1 MSAAPAHIVVVEDD
15 QSVREMLA
23 AVLTSAG
30 HRVDAYGEG
39 EQAVMHDASLV
50 ADLAILDVGL
60 PGMDG
65 LEVCRRLRRHGRI
78 APVLM
83 LTARHEVGDR
93 VDGLDA
99 GADDYLVKPFALD
112 ELLARV
118 RALLR
123 RGAPPD
129 GAGPG
134 ALELD
139 DLLIDPVTREAV
151 RSGHRLELTRLEFD
165 LLRLLVDRSP
175 AVLTRE
181 FLHQE
186 IWGYDEHLMSNSLE
200 VFVSQLRRKTERHG
214 GERIVHTV
222 RGVGYTAR
230 VAAAVP

>member
-1 MSAAPAHIVVVEDD
+1 MPAQPAHIVVVEDD

-30 HRVDAYGEG
+30 HAVDAHGDG
-39 EQAVMHDASLV
+39 EQAVV
-50 ADLAILDVGL
+50 ADDALGADLVILDVGL
-60 PGMDG
+60 PGMSG
-65 LEVCRRLRRHGRI
+65 LEVCRRLRRHGRT

-83 LTARHEVGDR
+83 LTARHEVRDR

-123 RGAPPD
+123 RSAPLD
-129 GAGPG
+129 GPG
-134 ALELD
+134 PGPLELD
-139 DLLIDPVTREAV
+139 DLVIDPVTREAT
-151 RSGHRLELTRLEFD
+151 RAGHPLDLTRLEFD
-165 LLRLLVDRSP
+165 LLQLLVARSP

-181 FLHQE
+181 LLHEE
-186 IWGYDEHLMSNSLE
+186 IWGYDEDLMSNSLE
-200 VFVSQLRRKTERHG
+200 VFVSQLRRKTELHG
-214 GERIVHTV
+214 GARLVHTV

-230 VAAAVP
+230 ALATAP

>member
-1 MSAAPAHIVVVEDD
+1 MPAQPHIVVVEDD

-30 HRVDAYGEG
+30 HVVDAHGDGEH
-39 EQAVMHDASLV
+39 AVAADASLV
-50 ADLAILDVGL
+50 ADLVILDVGL

-65 LEVCRRLRRHGRI
+65 LEVCRRLRRHGRTS
-78 APVLM
+78 PVLM
-83 LTARHEVGDR
+83 LTARHEIRDR

-123 RGAPPD
+123 RGAPLDNAP
-129 GAGPG
+129 GP
-134 ALELD
+134 LQLD
-139 DLLIDPVTREAV
+139 DLVIDPVTREAA
-151 RSGHRLELTRLEFD
+151 RAGHALDLTRLEFD
-165 LLRLLVDRSP
+165 LLRLLVARSP

-181 FLHQE
+181 CLHEE
-186 IWGYDEHLMSNSLE
+186 IWGYDEDLMSNSLE
-200 VFVSQLRRKTERHG
+200 VFVSQLRRKTEVHG
-214 GERIVHTV
+214 GARLVHTV

-230 VAAAVP
+230 ALAS